1 MKDPGISAWRSE
13 AAHRRFVEMEDELW
27 RERWPEP
34 PEALDVESYAGTTR
48 IHRWAGTGEPIVFL
62 HGMGGTGLMWSPY
75 VERLAGRDMLAVDTI
90 GDVGRSEQRVVI
102 EDAAGLTRWLD
113 ETLAG
118 AGIERAH
125 LVGTSYGGFLALNLA
140 ARVPDR
146 AASLTLIDTG
156 GLAPFRLARFM
167 LWGLP
172 LLFGVLAPGP
182 LRRRLARRR
191 PMLADPRIMR
201 MALHGQMNHP
211 FRLPGVEPLGDDQLR
226 SVTAPALVIVAGRSA
241 PFAPKVQA
249 ERARLIPEAEVGVIP
264 GARHDVSWTHVDHC
278 VTGLSRL
285 AL

>member
-1 MKDPGISAWRSE
+1 
-13 AAHRRFVEMEDELW
+13 MEDELW

-62 HGMGGTGLMWSPY
+62 HGMGGTGLTWSPY
-75 VERLAGRDMLAVDTI
+75 VERLAGRDMFAVDTI
-90 GDVGRSEQRVVI
+90 GDVGRSVQRVVI
-102 EDAAGLTRWLD
+102 EDGAGLSRWLD
-113 ETLAG
+113 ETLTA

-125 LVGTSYGGFLALNLA
+125 LVGTSYGGFLALSLA

-172 LLFGVLAPGP
+172 TLFGVLAPGP

-191 PMLADPRIMR
+191 PMLADRRIMR

-226 SVTAPALVIVAGRSA
+226 SVTAPALVIVAGKSA

-249 ERARLIPEAEVGVIP
+249 ARARLIPDAEVDVLP